1 MGILS
6 ALSGVANPLSA
17 TSRAGRKLQN
27 EALKWAFNRCKLNTP
42 YYVRSEIADNYKS
55 TYSGT
60 NPDGYVYFEF
70 VFVRKT
76 LIQKI
81 PVTAHGTP
89 ATQIYYNYNG
99 EITDKRPKN
108 YLTKN
113 QIKELEARIMK
124 ESGGGFTF
132 D

>member
-1 MGILS
+1 MGVLD

-17 TSRAGRKLQN
+17 KSRAGRKLQN

-42 YYVRSEIADNYKS
+42 YYVRSEIADRYKG
-55 TYSGT
+55 TYTGT

-70 VFVRKT
+70 IFVRKT
-76 LIQKI
+76 MIQKI
-81 PVTAHGTP
+81 PVTAHG
-89 ATQIYYNYNG
+89 ATAVHIYYTYNG

-113 QIKELEARIMK
+113 QLKAVEAKIIR

>member
-1 MGILS
+1 MGILD

-17 TSRAGRKLQN
+17 KSRAGRKLQN

-42 YYVRSEIADNYKS
+42 YYVRNEIADRYKS
-55 TYSGT
+55 TYTGT

-76 LIQKI
+76 LINKI
-81 PVTAHGTP
+81 PVTAHG
-89 ATQIYYNYNG
+89 ATAVHIYYTYNG
-99 EITDKRPKN
+99 EITDKRPKS
-108 YLTKN
+108 YLTKDKLK
-113 QIKELEARIMK
+113 QIEARIIR